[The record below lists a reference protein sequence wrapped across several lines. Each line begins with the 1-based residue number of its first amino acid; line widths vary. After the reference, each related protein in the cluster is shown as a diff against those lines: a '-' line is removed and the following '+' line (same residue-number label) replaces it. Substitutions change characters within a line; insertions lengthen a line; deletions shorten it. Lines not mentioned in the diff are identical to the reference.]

1 METAIRPG
9 EAFGTICD
17 LILNTIWVGVGTK
30 FYEAK
35 SEQTMKPAIN
45 LLIITT
51 MLASL
56 GIAIPVKA
64 DSVAA
69 RCTIYPKGQ
78 KQPSTPAPCV
88 FSQHQGYVSIQ
99 LQHGKRYDLIPVG
112 DRPENYIDQQGQAA
126 YRQAGLGDRPISS
139 HGLDSQRFYYFC

>member
-1 METAIRPG
+1 
-9 EAFGTICD
+9 
-17 LILNTIWVGVGTK
+17 
-30 FYEAK
+30 
-35 SEQTMKPAIN
+35 MKPAIN